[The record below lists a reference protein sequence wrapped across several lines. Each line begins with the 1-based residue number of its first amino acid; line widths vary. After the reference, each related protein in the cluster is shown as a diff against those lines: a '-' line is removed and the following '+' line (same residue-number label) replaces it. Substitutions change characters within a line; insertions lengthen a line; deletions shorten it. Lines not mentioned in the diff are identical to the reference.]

1 MSKFRYF
8 SEDPEYTEITAKDKA
23 IRDRIVAI
31 ISGYTREMEG
41 YSYFGSNPGVSEEDY
56 EEVADEIMREF
67 MIDSGWQDI
76 KETQPEDYQ
85 QVLVTDGEEY
95 RVLHREEG
103 SWAFTVSP
111 CDRAAMKW
119 WKPLTK

>member
-8 SEDPEYTEITAKDKA
+8 SEDPAYTEISAQDKK

-31 ISGYTREMEG
+31 IHGYTREMEG
-41 YSYFGSNPGVSEEDY
+41 YSYFGSNPGVAQDDY
-56 EEVADEIMREF
+56 DEVADEIMREF
-67 MIDSGWQDI
+67 MIGEGWQSIDAA
-76 KETQPEDYQ
+76 QPEDYL

-111 CDRAAMKW
+111 CDRSKMKFW
-119 WKPLTK
+119 RYLK